1 MKLAIHF
8 SLLLIVLQAHNG
20 HGDKDPLQ
28 EKLASSIADFAFKFS
43 RQVASLQG
51 GKNIF
56 FSPLSISMAFSMIGM
71 GAKSNTQNQIY
82 EGLGLTSIDTSK
94 VHKEFEQLI
103 QMLNSPG
110 AKMDI
115 GNAMWIKQSHQILPK
130 FSEDVKS
137 LYKTESFNFEQSSEA
152 AEQINDY
159 VAKKTHGKI
168 TKAVEGLDPKT
179 IMVLV
184 NYIYFKDDWKY
195 PFNPKL
201 THKNFFFIDERQT
214 VKVDMMKNTEHYRY
228 FHDEALS
235 CWVVELPHKGGAAA
249 WFILPDEGKLKEVE
263 DAMGE
268 ETLSKWRRSLKRGK
282 EIDLFLPKFSMSA
295 SYNLNNV
302 LSRLGITDVFS
313 GNADLSGITGSSDL
327 TITKATHEAVLDIH
341 EEGSEAAAVTTA
353 QIGFKSLGPP
363 SVPIELIFDK
373 PFFLTILA
381 PNDGPMLFFGK
392 VVNPARK

>member
-1 MKLAIHF
+1 MKPAIQF
-8 SLLLIVLQAHNG
+8 SLLLIVLQVHNG

-43 RQVASLQG
+43 RQVASLQSAQ
-51 GKNIF
+51 KNIF

-82 EGLGLTSIDTSK
+82 KGLGLTSIDTSK
-94 VHKEFEQLI
+94 IHKLFKQLI
-103 QMLNSPG
+103 QRLMTPG

-115 GNAMWIKQSHQILPK
+115 GNALWIKKLHKILPK
-130 FSEDVKS
+130 FSKGVKR
-137 LYKTESFNFEQSSEA
+137 LYKAESFNFEQSSV
-152 AEQINDY
+152 AEKQINDY
-159 VAKKTHGKI
+159 VNKKTDGKI
-168 TKAVEGLDPKT
+168 TKAVQGLDPAA

-195 PFNPKL
+195 PFKPKL
-201 THKNFFFIDERQT
+201 THEEDFFIDEGKT
-214 VKVDMMKNTEHYRY
+214 VKVDMMENTEHYRY

-249 WFILPDEGKLKEVE
+249 WFILPDEGKLKKVE

-268 ETLSKWRRSLKRGK
+268 ETLSKWRKSLKKGDK
-282 EIDLFLPKFSMSA
+282 ISLSLPKFSMSA

-302 LSRLGITDVFS
+302 LSGLGITDVFS
-313 GNADLSGITGSSDL
+313 SNADLSGITGSSGL
-327 TITKATHEAVLDIH
+327 QVNEAIHQAVLDIH
-341 EEGSEAAAVTTA
+341 EKGSEAAAVTAVT
-353 QIGFKSLGPP
+353 IGPKSYFFP
-363 SVPIELIFDK
+363 VELKFNK

-381 PNDGPMLFFGK
+381 PNDGPMLFMGK
-392 VVNPARK
+392 VMNPVQK